1 MSTYMW
7 KLDVGD
13 GKAVGAR
20 GCSSFRMKVYVLSIL
35 WSAYAVPCS
44 PRLAL
49 DRSPLGQMDTT
60 FYLPL

>member
-13 GKAVGAR
+13 GDAVGAR
-20 GCSSFRMKVYVLSIL
+20 GCSSFRMKVYVLPIL
-35 WSAYAVPCS
+35 WSAYAMPG
-44 PRLAL
+44 L
-49 DRSPLGQMDTT
+49 DCDSSNPPLGQMDPT